1 VPSPSETVTPTLLRG
16 WPLPAPG
23 SDKHSRGNVLVVG
36 GAASTP
42 GAAMLAG
49 AAALRVGAGRLQLG
63 VAESVAGTV
72 AVAVPEAAVV
82 PLPQDARG
90 TVLGSSVGS
99 LGSALDATDVLLLGP
114 GLDDPDETARLVE
127 AVVSRL
133 PTDVPVVLDAYGLG
147 VLPELSEVQHA
158 LRGRLVLTPNP
169 SEAARLLEVDAID
182 DFATAVPRI
191 ADRFGAVV
199 SCQDVI
205 ATSDGRCW
213 CTSTGSGGLGTS
225 GSGDVLAGAIT
236 GLLAR
241 GAAPDQATCWGTH
254 LHGAAGDRLAARVGP
269 LGYLARELV
278 EQLPLAMV
286 ELSAS

>member
-23 SDKHSRGNVLVVG
+23 NDKHSRGNVLVVG
-36 GAASTP
+36 GAAATP

-49 AAALRVGAGRLQLG
+49 LAALRVGAGRLQMG

-72 AVAVPEAAVV
+72 AVAMPEAAVV
-82 PLPQDARG
+82 ALSQDARG
-90 TVLGSSVGS
+90 TVLGSGVDA
-99 LGSALDATDVLLLGP
+99 LGSALESTDVLLLGP
-114 GLDDPDETARLVE
+114 GLDDPEETARLVE
-127 AVVSRL
+127 GAESLL
-133 PTDVPVVLDAYGLG
+133 PKDVPVVLDAYGLG
-147 VLPELSEVQHA
+147 VLPGLSEVQDA

-169 SEAARLLEVDAID
+169 SEAARLLEVDEID
-182 DFATAVPRI
+182 DFGTAVPRI